1 MPAEIHTA
9 AVFMKSYATAWNH
22 DFNLLE
28 YVDTVFDF
36 KKEKKR
42 PHITLVPPPQV
53 TDNGWAISEW
63 LIQNNEGEF
72 LQFTW

>member
-28 YVDTVFDF
+28 YVDTVFT
-36 KKEKKR
+36 EK
-42 PHITLVPPPQV
+42 V

-63 LIQNNEGEF
+63 LIWHNEGEF